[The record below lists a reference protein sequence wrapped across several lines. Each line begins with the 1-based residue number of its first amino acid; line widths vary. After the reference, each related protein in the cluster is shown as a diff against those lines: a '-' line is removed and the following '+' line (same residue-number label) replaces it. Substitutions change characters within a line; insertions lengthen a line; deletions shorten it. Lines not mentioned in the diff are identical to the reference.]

1 MLPKLFYF
9 DMETLEL
16 TAIEKLVQAKLFAF
30 ETSNKK
36 KQNLQSKKVKFTKM
50 YLRHSTGKMKVNHQK
65 YLSA

>member
-9 DMETLEL
+9 DMEPLEL

-30 ETSNKK
+30 ETFNKK
-36 KQNLQSKKVKFTKM
+36 SRIYKVKKVKFTKM